1 MAFTLILGFV
11 WFLMAGEVARAAAPM
26 AEATRIPLADLRVV
40 GSPDPP
46 LPYEVATVFTD
57 LKVST
62 PVLLVADP
70 LAIRNRVRSSP
81 GEPFGAHQRFVI
93 GQRYGRLATFS
104 SSGTGKTTTLF
115 LNLTPAEVLSLA
127 FHPRYEENRHVFV
140 LVVRSTPPIP
150 GRRIQLLRFRVE
162 QEPPESCD
170 PASETVLLEWDT
182 EGHTGGS
189 LLFGPDGMLYVSV
202 GDGSTGGD
210 RQLSGQDISDL
221 NASIL
226 RIDVDRQDA
235 GKAYAIPSDNP
246 FVNTPGAR
254 GEVWA
259 LGLRNP
265 WRMHFDPAGQLW
277 VGDVGEDRYESIL
290 IAEKGDNFGWS
301 LFEGGHPYKPGQTQG
316 PGRLKQPAIV
326 HSHEEARS
334 LIGGVTYQGDRLPE
348 LRGGYIYGD
357 HVTGMIWAARQN
369 PDGSVRTEKICDT
382 GRMISSFARDAAG
395 EIFFLDFNKATICT
409 LVPTAPAPPP

>member
-1 MAFTLILGFV
+1 MRPDIRMIISLLRAVAFTLILGFV

-140 LVVRSTPPIP
+140 LVVRTTPPIP

-162 QEPPESCD
+162 QESPESCD

-182 EGHTGGS
+182 
-189 LLFGPDGMLYVSV
+189 
-202 GDGSTGGD
+202 
-210 RQLSGQDISDL
+210 
-221 NASIL
+221 
-226 RIDVDRQDA
+226 
-235 GKAYAIPSDNP
+235 
-246 FVNTPGAR
+246 
-254 GEVWA
+254 
-259 LGLRNP
+259 
-265 WRMHFDPAGQLW
+265 
-277 VGDVGEDRYESIL
+277 
-290 IAEKGDNFGWS
+290 
-301 LFEGGHPYKPGQTQG
+301 
-316 PGRLKQPAIV
+316 
-326 HSHEEARS
+326 
-334 LIGGVTYQGDRLPE
+334 
-348 LRGGYIYGD
+348 
-357 HVTGMIWAARQN
+357 
-369 PDGSVRTEKICDT
+369 
-382 GRMISSFARDAAG
+382 
-395 EIFFLDFNKATICT
+395 
-409 LVPTAPAPPP
+409 